1 MYAIYLVQITLQC
14 HKLCYGY
21 VNVSVAYWLIFAT
34 DVSSRLLKLYRSFV
48 IGDVYYNI
56 GCVL

>member
-1 MYAIYLVQITLQC
+1 MCMRYTWFRSHCSVTNCAM
-14 HKLCYGY
+14 
-21 VNVSVAYWLIFAT
+21 VSLAYWLIFAT